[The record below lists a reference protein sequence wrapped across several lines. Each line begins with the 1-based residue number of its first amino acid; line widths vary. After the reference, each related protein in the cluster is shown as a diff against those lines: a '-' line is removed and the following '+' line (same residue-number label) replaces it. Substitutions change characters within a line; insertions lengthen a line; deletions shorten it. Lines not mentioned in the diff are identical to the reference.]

1 MYISI
6 IYLKI
11 AIKIEVKLIF
21 FSCLNVANISNFD
34 KICKL
39 STVSMCKIF
48 RACKFHY
55 CLGGCFKYA
64 NLCLTFAFFYL
75 FKFCTLICF
84 NRWIHWPGARLT
96 KVKSTT

>member
-39 STVSMCKIF
+39 STVSMCNIF
-48 RACKFHY
+48 RALFGWLLQICKFMSHI
-55 CLGGCFKYA
+55 C
-64 NLCLTFAFFYL
+64 FFYL

>member
-34 KICKL
+34 
-39 STVSMCKIF
+39 
-48 RACKFHY
+48 
-55 CLGGCFKYA
+55 
-64 NLCLTFAFFYL
+64 N
-75 FKFCTLICF
+75 
-84 NRWIHWPGARLT
+84 
-96 KVKSTT
+96 